1 MSPAAILFPVFAM
14 FLLTA
19 AVSLRLY
26 YVNLGAA
33 RTRVVSGRYF
43 KLYRGDDV
51 PDYMLAA
58 ADRYKNLFEQPVLF
72 YVVCILLYVTQELD
86 TVDLALAWSY
96 AGFRLIHS
104 TIRATSNTVPYRSA
118 AFAVSSAI
126 LLGLWVKFMVQTV

>member
-1 MSPAAILFPVFAM
+1 MSPPAILYPVFAM

-33 RTRVVSGRYF
+33 RNRVVKVKYF
-43 KLYRGDDV
+43 KLYRGEDV

-58 ADRYKNLFEQPVLF
+58 ADHYKNLFEQPVLF
-72 YVVCILLYVTQELD
+72 YVVCILLYVTKQLD
-86 TVDLALAWSY
+86 TLDLALAWSY
-96 AGFRLIHS
+96 VGFRVIHS
-104 TIRATSNTVPYRSA
+104 TIRATSNIVPYRFA

-126 LLGLWVKFMVQTV
+126 LLSLWVKLMVQTI